1 MGAPRFMQECP
12 CGHAEAPGRYCS
24 RCLRITEPSDIR
36 RHRRYERLPRPGSR
50 ASKELR
56 RDPGV
61 PEVQGTGVSRPHAL
75 SGSLLEAA

>member
-1 MGAPRFMQECP
+1 MGAPRYLQECR
-12 CGHAEAPGRYCS
+12 CGHTEAPGRFCS
-24 RCLRITEPSDIR
+24 RCLRITESNDIR

-61 PEVQGTGVSRPHAL
+61 PEVAGTGDSRPHAL
-75 SGSLLEAA
+75 SGTLLEAA